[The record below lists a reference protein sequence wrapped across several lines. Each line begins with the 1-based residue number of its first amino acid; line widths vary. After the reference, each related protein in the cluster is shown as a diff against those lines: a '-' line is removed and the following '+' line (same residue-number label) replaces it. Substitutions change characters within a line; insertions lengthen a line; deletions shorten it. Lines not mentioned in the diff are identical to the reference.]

1 MKIYTKGRNLKVT
14 AALRAYAEEKIGHL
28 THYLDHI
35 ESAHI
40 TLRTE
45 RQQQIVDVVLNLKHF
60 LIKAEERSPDMYAS
74 IDLVRDRLEQQIR
87 KYKTKHWDHHGGHAE
102 ATKRRGVRG
111 PKETAAARQ
120 RPGAR
125 RTTEE
130 ADDGDKS
137 LRIVRSKKIGVKRMD
152 AQDAAHQ
159 MELLGHDFFLFLND
173 RTGAVNVIYKRRGG
187 QLGLI
192 ETVS

>member
-1 MKIYTKGRNLKVT
+1 MKIYIKGRNLKVT
-14 AALRAYAEEKIGHL
+14 SALRSYAEEKIGHL
-28 THYLDHI
+28 SHYLEHI

-45 RQQQIVDVVLNLKHF
+45 RAVQIVDVVLTLKHF

-87 KYKTKHWDHHGGHAE
+87 KYKTKHWERHARFNGKAE
-102 ATKRRGVRG
+102 GAPRRGISRKQPAPRVD
-111 PKETAAARQ
+111 TADE
-120 RPGAR
+120 PD
-125 RTTEE
+125 E
-130 ADDGDKS
+130 ADKS
-137 LRIVRSKKIGVKRMD
+137 LRIVRNKKLDVKKMT
-152 AQDAAHQ
+152 AQDAAEQ

-173 RTGAVNVIYKRRGG
+173 QTGAVNVLYKRRGG

-192 ETVS
+192 ETIS

>member
-1 MKIYTKGRNLKVT
+1 MKIYIKGRNLKVT
-14 AALRAYAEEKIGHL
+14 QALRSYAEEKIGHL
-28 THYLDHI
+28 SHYLDQI

-45 RQQQIVDVVLNLKHF
+45 RAVQIVDVVLTLKHF

-87 KYKTKHWDHHGGHAE
+87 KYKTKHWDHHVRANGKESG
-102 ATKRRGVRG
+102 RRR
-111 PKETAAARQ
+111 R
-120 RPGAR
+120 RPGVAPSR
-125 RTTEE
+125 VEE
-130 ADDGDKS
+130 ADEGDKS
-137 LRIVRSKKIGVKRMD
+137 LRIVRSKKIDVKKMA
-152 AQDAAHQ
+152 AQDAAQQ

-173 RTGAVNVIYKRRGG
+173 QTGAVNVLYRRRGG

>member
-1 MKIYTKGRNLKVT
+1 MKIYIKGRNLKVT

-28 THYLDHI
+28 THYLDPI
-35 ESAHI
+35 ESAHV

-45 RQQQIVDVVLNLKHF
+45 RQQQIVDVVLTLKHF

-87 KYKTKHWDHHGGHAE
+87 KYKTKHWNHHTAE
-102 ATKRRGVRG
+102 AGKRRGARG
-111 PKETAAARQ
+111 RTTVEAPRRRQ
-120 RPGAR
+120 GAR
-125 RTTEE
+125 RASEE
-130 ADDGDKS
+130 PEDADKS
-137 LRIVRSKKIGVKRMD
+137 LRIVRSKKIGVKKMD

-173 RTGAVNVIYKRRGG
+173 RTGAVNVVYKRRGG

>member
-1 MKIYTKGRNLKVT
+1 MKIYIKGRNLKVT
-14 AALRAYAEEKIGHL
+14 SALRSYAEEKIGHL
-28 THYLDHI
+28 SHYLEQI

-45 RQQQIVDVVLNLKHF
+45 RSVQIVDVVLTLKHF

-87 KYKTKHWDHHGGHAE
+87 KYKTKHWAHHSRINGKVKLVQGRRRSKPPGG
-102 ATKRRGVRG
+102 
-111 PKETAAARQ
+111 PQTA
-120 RPGAR
+120 PD
-125 RTTEE
+125 E
-130 ADDGDKS
+130 ADEADKS
-137 LRIVRSKKIGVKRMD
+137 PRIVRNKRIDVKKMT
-152 AQDAAHQ
+152 AEDAAQQ

-173 RTGAVNVIYKRRGG
+173 QTGAVNVLYRRRGG

-192 ETVS
+192 ETVT

>member
-1 MKIYTKGRNLKVT
+1 MGMKIYIKGRNLKVT
-14 AALRAYAEEKIGHL
+14 SALRLYAEEKIGHL
-28 THYLDHI
+28 AHYLDPI

-45 RQQQIVDVVLNLKHF
+45 RTVQIVDVVLTLKHF

-87 KYKTKHWDHHGGHAE
+87 KYKTKHWGHHARFNGKAE
-102 ATKRRGVRG
+102 GAPSRARSRKQ
-111 PKETAAARQ
+111 PAAR
-120 RPGAR
+120 
-125 RTTEE
+125 TESE
-130 ADDGDKS
+130 EEFDETDKS
-137 LRIVRSKKIGVKRMD
+137 LQIVRYKKIDVRKMT

-159 MELLGHDFFLFLND
+159 MELLGHDFFLFVND
-173 RTGAVNVIYKRRGG
+173 QTGAVNVLYKRRGG

>member
-1 MKIYTKGRNLKVT
+1 MKIYIKGRNLKVT
-14 AALRAYAEEKIGHL
+14 QALRAYAEEKIGHL
-28 THYLDHI
+28 VHYLDQI
-35 ESAHI
+35 EAAHV

-45 RQQQIVDVVLNLKHF
+45 RELQIVDVVLNLKHF

-87 KYKTKHWDHHGGHAE
+87 KYKTKHWGHHAKVNG
-102 ATKRRGVRG
+102 KL
-111 PKETAAARQ
+111 AAAPR
-120 RPGAR
+120 RKTTAKAR
-125 RTTEE
+125 ANKAAESDD
-130 ADDGDKS
+130 ADKA
-137 LRIVRSKKIGVKRMD
+137 LRIVRLKRIEIKKMD

-159 MELLGHDFFLFLND
+159 MELLGHDFFLFVND
-173 RTGAVNVIYKRRGG
+173 QTGAVNVLYRRRGG

>member
-1 MKIYTKGRNLKVT
+1 MKIYIKGRNLKVT
-14 AALRAYAEEKIGHL
+14 SALRSYAEEKIGHL
-28 THYLDHI
+28 SHYLEHI

-45 RQQQIVDVVLNLKHF
+45 RAVQIVDVVLNLKHF

-87 KYKTKHWDHHGGHAE
+87 KYKTKHWAHHVRFNGKAE
-102 ATKRRGVRG
+102 AASRRGPARKRAAVRVADADE
-111 PKETAAARQ
+111 PD
-120 RPGAR
+120 
-125 RTTEE
+125 E
-130 ADDGDKS
+130 ADKS
-137 LRIVRSKKIGVKRMD
+137 LRIVRNKKIDVKKMN
-152 AQDAAHQ
+152 AQDAAQQ

-173 RTGAVNVIYKRRGG
+173 QTGAVNVLYKRRGG

-192 ETVS
+192 ETIS